1 MRVLIP
7 GGSGMLGHQ
16 LFKQLSETHDAR
28 VTLRGELSEY
38 LAFGLFNEKNSY
50 SRIELG
56 SVEPLAR
63 VVKDFRPEVIV
74 NAAGFV
80 KQKAEIKD
88 SISRLEINSLLP
100 HRLALLC
107 EQTSSRL
114 IHMSTDGVFSGK
126 KGGYRESDP
135 SDAEDLYSR
144 SKFLGE
150 VHEPHCLTLR
160 TSIIGRELMHKTG
173 LLEWFLSQRGKIRGF
188 RRAIYSGFTTI
199 EMTRLIERIISR
211 HVGLSGLWHVASNP
225 ISKYDL
231 LCMLKDK
238 LGRED
243 VKIEPDDTYVCDRS
257 LDATRFLKETDY
269 KPPAWSAM
277 LDELAEQIRH
287 REG

>member
-1 MRVLIP
+1 MRVLIL

-16 LFKQLSETHDAR
+16 LLKQLSKTHEAR
-28 VTLRGELSEY
+28 VTLRGDLSEY
-38 LAFGLFNEKNSY
+38 LVFGLFNAKNSY
-50 SRIELG
+50 SGIELG
-56 SVEPLAR
+56 STELLAE
-63 VVKDFRPEVIV
+63 VMKDFRPEVIV

-80 KQKAEIKD
+80 KQKAESKD
-88 SISRLEINSLLP
+88 SIPSLEINSLLP

-135 SDAEDLYSR
+135 SDAEDLYGK

-160 TSIIGRELMHKTG
+160 TSIIGRELRHKTG
-173 LLEWFLSQRGKIRGF
+173 LLEWFLSQKGKIKGF

-199 EMTRLIERIISR
+199 VMARFIERIISR
-211 HVGLSGLWHVASNP
+211 HARLSGLWHVASEP

-238 LGRED
+238 LGRQD
-243 VKIEPDDTYVCDRS
+243 VEIEPDGTHVCDRS
-257 LDATRFLKETDY
+257 LDATRFLKETNY
-269 KPPAWSAM
+269 KPPAWSTM
-277 LDELAEQIRH
+277 LDELAERIRH

>member
-1 MRVLIP
+1 
-7 GGSGMLGHQ
+7 MLGHQ
-16 LFKQLSETHDAR
+16 LFKQLSEIHDAR
-28 VTLRGELSEY
+28 VTLRGDLSEY
-38 LAFGLFNEKNSY
+38 LAFGLFNENNSY

-56 SVEPLAR
+56 SIELLAR

-100 HRLALLC
+100 HWLALLC
-107 EQTSSRL
+107 EQTSARL

-135 SDAEDLYSR
+135 SDAEDLYGK

-160 TSIIGRELMHKTG
+160 TSIIGRELRHKTG
-173 LLEWFLSQRGKIRGF
+173 LLEWFLSQKGKIKGF

-199 EMTRLIERIISR
+199 VMARFIERIISR
-211 HVGLSGLWHVASNP
+211 HARLSGLWHVASEP

-238 LGRED
+238 LGRQD
-243 VKIEPDDTYVCDRS
+243 VEIEPDGTHVCDRS
-257 LDATRFLKETDY
+257 LDATRFLKETNY
-269 KPPAWSAM
+269 KPPAWSTM
-277 LDELAEQIRH
+277 LDELAERIRH